1 MSKVILTRYL
11 YIFDEVALAFIQS
24 TLEKSSL
31 NECYFWISELYLSGF
46 HQQTWEL
53 IWFIYFDFYFI
64 NNPYFTSF
72 IQKKYKEHSFQSI
85 LSVVKNMYKLI
96 PSSQIFITRQ
106 YNSQIK
112 KIDYIFRGKKPNWLN
127 SEHTSQYHGLIR
139 FLHKKLFH
147 YAVSSLPD
155 QVDESLWKSIEVYY
169 KLDLNTLTLLEK
181 EFYACTYDNPIH
193 KVWSIVCLLEFNR
206 DFISKKR
213 KMMYISISTNEL
225 EEINKI
231 HNSPIS
237 LSKYNN
243 PQIYKTLYYKR
254 LFSIPKNISSF
265 YLTREHVE
273 NINHLIWYHWE
284 YYAYSCPLWKER
296 FDKYKIKINDEKQ
309 KIEFED
315 DDELEEFY
323 SQWGYEPDEQSQETI
338 NKRMFKMEENN
349 WKKWYENIFGKDCI
363 FEFPEDFRFSY

>member
-1 MSKVILTRYL
+1 MSKVVLTRYL
-11 YIFDEVALAFIQS
+11 YIFDEVALAFIES
-24 TLEKSSL
+24 ILKKSSL

-46 HQQTWEL
+46 HNQCWEL

-64 NNPYFTSF
+64 NNPIFTSF
-72 IQKKYKEHSFQSI
+72 IKKKYNDCTFHS
-85 LSVVKNMYKLI
+85 LLTVVKNMFKLNS
-96 PSSQIFITRQ
+96 SSQIFITRQ

-127 SEHTSQYHGLIR
+127 NEHPSKYHGLIR

-155 QVDESLWKSIEVYY
+155 EVDESLWNSIQIYY
-169 KLDLNTLTLLEK
+169 KINLDTKNILHD
-181 EFYACTYDNPIH
+181 FYNSPYDNSIH
-193 KVWSIVCLLEFNR
+193 KIWSIICLLEFNR
-206 DFISKKR
+206 EFISSKK
-213 KMMYISISTNEL
+213 KMYITISANEL
-225 EEINKI
+225 DEINNL
-231 HNSPIS
+231 HNSPIP

-243 PQIYKTLYYKR
+243 PQIYKTLSYKR
-254 LFSIPKNISSF
+254 LFSIPKSISSF

-284 YYAYSCPLWKER
+284 YYAYYCPLWKER
-296 FDKYKIKINDEKQ
+296 FDKYKIKIDDEKQ

-323 SQWGYEPDEQSQETI
+323 SQWGYEPDEQSQEII
-338 NKRMFKMEENN
+338 NKRMFEIEENN
-349 WKKWYENIFGKDCI
+349 WKKWYENIFGKECI